1 MVIKHRTMSPW
12 TSSHLIP
19 STPGNEYKPSHYPPL
34 LRQLIHNQ
42 NLPLTSNSPT
52 PPTMHNPQ
60 TATHNSSAELP
71 PPPPYQPPSPLTHH
85 RGTQTSTLPPL
96 KPPLRLI
103 DRLNH
108 LDETLFEYVLALG
121 SVILGIM
128 FGLIVLFFGG
138 IVVVGPFVLMYM
150 VVFRA

>member
-12 TSSHLIP
+12 TSSHLILPLLEMYIRHPTTHLVSANP
-19 STPGNEYKPSHYPPL
+19 STIKTYHLPP
-34 LRQLIHNQ
+34 
-42 NLPLTSNSPT
+42 NSST
-52 PPTMHNPQ
+52 TPTMHNPQ

-71 PPPPYQPPSPLTHH
+71 PPPPYQPSSPLTHH
-85 RGTQTSTLPPL
+85 QGTQTSTLPPL

-108 LDETLFEYVLALG
+108 LDETLFEYVPALG
-121 SVILGIM
+121 WVIASIM